1 MLQGQLRKL
10 NRSWS
15 RNRLKKEGWCGK
27 GREGEGEK
35 PNFKRK
41 QALRQVE
48 ESLGT

>member
-1 MLQGQLRKL
+1 MTKAGAETV
-10 NRSWS
+10 S
-15 RNRLKKEGWCGK
+15 KKRVGA